1 MKVSRTILV
10 AAIATLA
17 AVGTGAAYDLGS
29 EASRGTALAAF
40 ALQLA
45 SSDEAADDEAA
56 DTDADNTGRNVRDRD
71 ENARTPTDQGNSE
84 ADRNITAHIRKEIV
98 ANDGLSTNAH
108 NVKIITTD
116 GIVTLRGPVKT
127 VQEKAWVAAAAHRA
141 PGVKRVDN
149 QLEIERNE

>member
-1 MKVSRTILV
+1 MKVSRFMVV
-10 AAIATLA
+10 AAIATVASVRA
-17 AVGTGAAYDLGS
+17 AGAGPEVGS
-29 EASRGTALAAF
+29 ELRLGATLASF
-40 ALQLA
+40 AVKLA
-45 SSDEAADDEAA
+45 SSDQAPP
-56 DTDADNTGRNVRDRD
+56 DADNTGRNVRDRD
-71 ENARTPTDQGNSE
+71 ETAKTPTDQGNSE
-84 ADRNITAHIRKEIV
+84 SDRSITAHIRKEIV

-116 GIVTLRGPVKT
+116 GIVTLRGPVKS